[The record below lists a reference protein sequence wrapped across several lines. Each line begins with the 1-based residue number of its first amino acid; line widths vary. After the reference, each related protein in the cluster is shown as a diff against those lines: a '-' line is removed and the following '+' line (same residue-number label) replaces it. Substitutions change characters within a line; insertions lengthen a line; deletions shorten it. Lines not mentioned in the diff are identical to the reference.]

1 MVASSAVPMSCAAE
15 HGAVDGRD
23 REEGKV
29 PLHLRRLGQ
38 TEGLAGGEGY
48 SKIQEGRFGS
58 GKEEGIYS
66 QEQTV

>member
-48 SKIQEGRFGS
+48 S
-58 GKEEGIYS
+58 
-66 QEQTV
+66 